1 MGRVKHGMSCMSEKR
16 GGKNRMVRRAWQ
28 INRSFVLRTE
38 KLLKY
43 PRIREVVR
51 STPQPHMCGK
61 ERGKCQ
67 TQLPAAIIPRVKR
80 GDDVSRSVGTGHGVW
95 DMAFARVSFKHPH
108 VGTGRTG
115 FGRQE
120 WQTGR
125 EPSPAGVELLQRCNP
140 MTASPIPSSVLALTV
155 DAQAAIA
162 GKTLWVSLLA
172 GRGLKRSMSPHS
184 WRHGTWLFLD
194 EQRSGDVVLD
204 EVGETTLS
212 DRLHEG

>member
-1 MGRVKHGMSCMSEKR
+1 MDPLASGGLVIKISTSFARAMQPNRCRPKSLSSYQMGRVKHGMSCMSEKR
-16 GGKNRMVRRAWQ
+16 GGKNRMTNAPLHMRCQFLSSSSIILGQ

-95 DMAFARVSFKHPH
+95 DMAFAR
-108 VGTGRTG
+108 
-115 FGRQE
+115 
-120 WQTGR
+120 
-125 EPSPAGVELLQRCNP
+125 
-140 MTASPIPSSVLALTV
+140 
-155 DAQAAIA
+155 AAIA

>member
-1 MGRVKHGMSCMSEKR
+1 MRNATEPVQAQKSFIIPNGVREAWYELHVREERGEESHGTQ
-16 GGKNRMVRRAWQ
+16 GL
-28 INRSFVLRTE
+28 SFVLRTE

-51 STPQPHMCGK
+51 TTPQPHMCGK

-95 DMAFARVSFKHPH
+95 DMAFAR
-108 VGTGRTG
+108 
-115 FGRQE
+115 
-120 WQTGR
+120 
-125 EPSPAGVELLQRCNP
+125 
-140 MTASPIPSSVLALTV
+140 
-155 DAQAAIA
+155 AAIA

-172 GRGLKRSMSPHS
+172 GRDLKRSMSPHS

-204 EVGETTLS
+204 ELGETTLS
-212 DRLHEG
+212 DRLHEVKGEVEEQGWRERERERRRARETSSATPPSPNFSL